1 MSSQQNVSISTEQGS
16 AICWLRPQRLS
27 LLRWEWKVL
36 LMRVLMAH
44 YLAARKHKKTVDF
57 VISFTGANRTAETM
71 ARYLREAT
79 NNHIVGIL
87 GPYNEKI
94 RQWCHETV
102 EIPNRDSILSLDV
115 ITSFAAA
122 NYVLDIFFSMLLA
135 RRQEEHIKSSVEML
149 KHRELLVN
157 RPELLQ

>member
-1 MSSQQNVSISTEQGS
+1 M
-16 AICWLRPQRLS
+16 
-27 LLRWEWKVL
+27 LLFQLKEER
-36 LMRVLMAH
+36 
-44 YLAARKHKKTVDF
+44 DF
-57 VISFTGANRTAETM
+57 TSHEKDV
-71 ARYLREAT
+71 ARY
-79 NNHIVGIL
+79 IL
-87 GPYNEKI
+87 SHNEKI

>member
-1 MSSQQNVSISTEQGS
+1 
-16 AICWLRPQRLS
+16 
-27 LLRWEWKVL
+27 
-36 LMRVLMAH
+36 
-44 YLAARKHKKTVDF
+44 
-57 VISFTGANRTAETM
+57 M

-102 EIPNRDSILSLDV
+102 EIPNRDSIL
-115 ITSFAAA
+115 
-122 NYVLDIFFSMLLA
+122 
-135 RRQEEHIKSSVEML
+135 RQEEHIKSSVEML

>member
-1 MSSQQNVSISTEQGS
+1 
-16 AICWLRPQRLS
+16 
-27 LLRWEWKVL
+27 
-36 LMRVLMAH
+36 
-44 YLAARKHKKTVDF
+44 
-57 VISFTGANRTAETM
+57 M

-157 RPELLQ
+157 RPELL